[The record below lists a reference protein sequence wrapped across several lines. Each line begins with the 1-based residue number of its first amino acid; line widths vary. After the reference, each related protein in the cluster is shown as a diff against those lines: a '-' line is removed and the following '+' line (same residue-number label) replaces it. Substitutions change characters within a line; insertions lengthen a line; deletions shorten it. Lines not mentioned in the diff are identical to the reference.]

1 MQRPA
6 RLANETLSVVLANME
21 SERFICMHLYYPPK
35 PRPPVQHF
43 LSKEE
48 VE

>member
-21 SERFICMHLYYPPK
+21 SERFICMHPPK